1 MKAYGKV
8 IALLLLL
15 SGHLAGI
22 WAVWDAGGD
31 ARETSVRLEYTGKEN
46 QELKASM
53 AATAAAQAKNN
64 QLSGDL
70 ANALDDIQKRDR
82 ALNKLRSQYE
92 TLAQRGNDCNL
103 SIGSILL
110 HNARLGYEFDPR
122 QLDQEGRAISTVTGS
137 AFIEHCDALAS
148 AFEAQRA
155 QLNLLSEAKKC
166 RSKDLE

>member
-1 MKAYGKV
+1 MGLGGKALVVPLVLGG
-8 IALLLLL
+8 LLT
-15 SGHLAGI
+15 GVGI
-22 WAVWDAGGD
+22 IYDAGGD
-31 ARETSVRLEYTGKEN
+31 SREAEVRLERAREEN
-46 QELKASM
+46 QKLKASM

-70 ANALDDIQKRDR
+70 ANALDEIQKRDR

-110 HNARLGYEFDPR
+110 HNARLGYEFDPG

-155 QLNLLSEAKKC
+155 QLNLLSGAKKC
-166 RSKDLE
+166 HSKDLE